1 MFRRMEI
8 LQYFK
13 VVPQYC
19 TWVTFHHCIFPDA
32 GFYPLCHYIHIT
44 DVLFIKH
51 HRHHLVDIWWECSHP
66 CTTVVIHLINS
77 ILIFDFLSLRSFKIW
92 RFRYLWGCSLK
103 TSQYYFYPTVCWPTF
118 YCIKRQ
124 NKKNKKQMR
133 MFSVHHLVK
142 FRISWC
148 HFSETSCRC
157 HPSNM
162 LWKIFKESWTTE
174 IVHRKPEREILLSP
188 VPHLYPPTFPS
199 VHQPSPLE
207 LKVLS
212 FRLYSPHWE
221 TCLCWL
227 IAVWSLLL
235 LLPANFSLPG
245 FLQPTAAWVWGF
257 LAVIVRY
264 LLLIG

>member
-19 TWVTFHHCIFPDA
+19 TWVTFHHCICPDA

-51 HRHHLVDIWWECSHP
+51 HRHHLVDILWECSHP

-92 RFRYLWGCSLK
+92 RFRCLWGCSLK
-103 TSQYYFYPTVCWPTF
+103 ISQYYFYPTVCWPTF

-148 HFSETSCRC
+148 HFITLFR
-157 HPSNM
+157 N
-162 LWKIFKESWTTE
+162 
-174 IVHRKPEREILLSP
+174 ILSLSP
-188 VPHLYPPTFPS
+188 VKHALKDFQGELNYWNCASETGERN
-199 VHQPSPLE
+199 SPLPCATSVPSHLPLRSSALSIRAKGVE
-207 LKVLS
+207 LPSIFATLRDVSL
-212 FRLYSPHWE
+212 LIN
-221 TCLCWL
+221 CCL
-227 IAVWSLLL
+227 IAAV
-235 LLPANFSLPG
+235 
-245 FLQPTAAWVWGF
+245 AAPC
-257 LAVIVRY
+257 
-264 LLLIG
+264 